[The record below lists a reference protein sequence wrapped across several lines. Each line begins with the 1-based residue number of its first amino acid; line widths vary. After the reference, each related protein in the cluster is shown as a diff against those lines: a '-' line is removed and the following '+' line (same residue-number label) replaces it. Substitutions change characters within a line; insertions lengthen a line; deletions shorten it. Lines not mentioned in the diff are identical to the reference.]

1 MHDWEQ
7 VVKDNARVVYRVAL
21 RMLGNE
27 HDAEDVSQ
35 DVFCEAMKLLGSTKV
50 TDWPGMLRRMA
61 TLRAIDRL
69 RRNRPMQT
77 VDDLFES
84 EVDPSQF
91 AVQRELADR
100 LRQSIS
106 RLPKQQAAVF
116 SLAYLESL
124 PRNEIA
130 ACLDISPT
138 AVSTALYKARQRL
151 KLLLMVPEGKDG

>member
-7 VVKDNARVVYRVAL
+7 VVKDNARDVYRVAL
-21 RMLGNE
+21 RTLGNE

-69 RRNRPMQT
+69 RRRRPTQT

-84 EVDPSQF
+84 EADPGQF
-91 AVQRELADR
+91 AEQRELADR
-100 LRQSIS
+100 LRRSMAQ
-106 RLPKQQAAVF
+106 LPPQQAAVF

-124 PRNEIA
+124 SRKEIA
-130 ACLDISPT
+130 ACLDVSPS
-138 AVSTALYKARQRL
+138 AVSTALYKARQKL
-151 KLLLMVPEGKDG
+151 KSLLMIPEVRDG